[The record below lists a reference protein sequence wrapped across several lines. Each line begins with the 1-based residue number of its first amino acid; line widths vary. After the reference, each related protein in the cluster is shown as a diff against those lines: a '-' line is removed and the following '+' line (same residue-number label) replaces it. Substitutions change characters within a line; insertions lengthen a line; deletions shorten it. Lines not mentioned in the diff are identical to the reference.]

1 MIPSGSKN
9 PAMIGLFTVYS
20 HKIYADD
27 PFENRISL
35 FETETASEWSV
46 NNPTQW
52 ASLTWRKQTFV
63 LFDSPIHTFRSHK
76 ILILDSKKYFCFISE
91 GYKLYSISRNGFFA
105 FLELT
110 SVSGSREGVR
120 FGLLV
125 KDTLYWP
132 LYFVKESFLLVPVS
146 LPHTLTDF
154 VEWSNKYAL
163 QVVQYKLSYEHMLS
177 SCARI
182 KLKLSLIVMKLH
194 FWLTSGE
201 ENLPCAENA
210 RANSQ
215 DMKDITHPYM
225 FVRIFLALIGAI
237 TA

>member
-1 MIPSGSKN
+1 MTQAEKRIWGPIITYKGSQMQKRTISN
-9 PAMIGLFTVYS
+9 TSFSQIKVWIDPTGSWFT
-20 HKIYADD
+20 
-27 PFENRISL
+27 
-35 FETETASEWSV
+35 
-46 NNPTQW
+46 
-52 ASLTWRKQTFV
+52 
-63 LFDSPIHTFRSHK
+63 
-76 ILILDSKKYFCFISE
+76 
-91 GYKLYSISRNGFFA
+91 
-105 FLELT
+105 
-110 SVSGSREGVR
+110 
-120 FGLLV
+120 
-125 KDTLYWP
+125 DTLNWP
-132 LYFVKESFLLVPVS
+132 LYFFEESFLLVPAS

-163 QVVQYKLSYEHMLS
+163 QVVQYKLNYEHMLS